1 MKNALGGATTGFLTV
16 AVRKLSLVCPL
27 GGTNRQRTRGME
39 LKDNARSDIFIA
51 VLCSIVIAGYAAMLL
66 WLLSRR

>member
-1 MKNALGGATTGFLTV
+1 
-16 AVRKLSLVCPL
+16 
-27 GGTNRQRTRGME
+27 ME

-51 VLCSIVIAGYAAMLL
+51 VLCSIVIAGYAAMLF